1 MATSSWQYLESIFNG
16 QPEIHRQLANEVAK
30 FRTQDKIFNKEMSR
44 VAEQKNAFR
53 ALVEKAPDFAKT
65 LEDMNGNFGTIKK
78 DLFTYLDAK
87 RGKFPRFYFLPYED
101 LLAIIGMGK
110 DPRPLN

>member
-1 MATSSWQYLESIFNG
+1 M
-16 QPEIHRQLANEVAK
+16 
-30 FRTQDKIFNKEMSR
+30 QDKIFSKEMAR
-44 VAEQKNAFR
+44 VAETKNAFR

-65 LEDMNGNFGTIKK
+65 LEDMNGNFATIKK
-78 DLFTYLDAK
+78 DLFLYLDSK

-110 DPRPLN
+110 DPRPLNTYIQKMFAGIHALEPEPAPKGSKV